1 MIEKIIRDYLDKTL
15 SVPVYYEVP
24 DEAPQRYVTLEK
36 TGSGKSNH
44 IENATFAIQSW
55 AESTYEAAKLNE
67 AVKEAM
73 DDIVV
78 LDEISRSAL
87 NSDYNFTD
95 VTTKK
100 HRYQAVYDLVFY

>member
-1 MIEKIIRDYLDKTL
+1 MIEKIIKDYLDEQL

-24 DEAPQRYVTLEK
+24 DDAPQRYVTLEK

-44 IENATFAIQSW
+44 INNATFAIQSW
-55 AESTYEAAKLNE
+55 AESTYEAAELNE
-67 AVKEAM
+67 LVKEAM

-95 VTTKK
+95 VTTKR